1 MMDSLLTML
10 NSRNLILERVMPALY
25 WLILAAAVW
34 ILLRGHNA
42 PGGGFIGG
50 LTALAA
56 TAAQAIVFGAPSAER
71 RMPLGPMPLT
81 VLGVALALISGLP
94 AILFGQ
100 PYLTH
105 LWWTLPLGLIDLP
118 LSTVLLF
125 DVGVFFAVW
134 GSLAGYVFAL
144 LQDEKSSGETP

>member
-1 MMDSLLTML
+1 MMDSPLTML
-10 NSRNLILERVMPALY
+10 NSRNLILERVMPSLY

-56 TAAQAIVFGAPSAER
+56 TAAQAIVFGTPSAER

>member
-1 MMDSLLTML
+1 
-10 NSRNLILERVMPALY
+10 
-25 WLILAAAVW
+25 
-34 ILLRGHNA
+34 
-42 PGGGFIGG
+42 
-50 LTALAA
+50 
-56 TAAQAIVFGAPSAER
+56 
-71 RMPLGPMPLT
+71 MPLGPMSLT

>member
-56 TAAQAIVFGAPSAER
+56 TAAQAIVFGASSAER

-81 VLGVALALISGLP
+81 VLGVALALVSGLP

-105 LWWTLPLGLIDLP
+105 LWWALPLGLINLP

-144 LQDEKSSGETP
+144 VQDEKSSGETP

>member
-1 MMDSLLTML
+1 MMDSPLTML

-42 PGGGFIGG
+42 PGGGFISG

-56 TAAQAIVFGAPSAER
+56 TAAQAIVLGAPSAER
-71 RMPLGPMPLT
+71 RMPLGPMSLT

-94 AILFGQ
+94 AILFDQ